1 MVARNTRRS
10 AANAHVARLP
20 DDRAVVGC
28 AVTALVALLL
38 MLLAGTAKAEQ
49 PDLICWNAPN
59 GELECESFASVEAT
73 CEAIDHKNELCDVV
87 QSDSAGSP
95 LYFPGN
101 TKYTMVKMTRAG
113 LEKWHRY
120 RPHVN

>member
-1 MVARNTRRS
+1 MVAPKTRRS

-49 PDLICWNAPN
+49 PD
-59 GELECESFASVEAT
+59 S
-73 CEAIDHKNELCDVV
+73 
-87 QSDSAGSP
+87 SAGTCRTANWSAKASP
-95 LYFPGN
+95 RSRR
-101 TKYTMVKMTRAG
+101 RA
-113 LEKWHRY
+113 L
-120 RPHVN
+120 